1 MARSGRYRTQ
11 PVWRRHPWDHGVATA
26 VAQHKSFFF
35 VEKDTH
41 GRAINYLQ
49 AVTGHLKIVPDGEAR
64 TALASDYAS
73 MLADAVMVGDALPF
87 DQLMK
92 ACGELQDRVNKVA
105 TP

>member
-1 MARSGRYRTQ
+1 M
-11 PVWRRHPWDHGVATA
+11 
-26 VAQHKSFFF
+26 
-35 VEKDTH
+35 
-41 GRAINYLQ
+41 
-49 AVTGHLKIVPDGEAR
+49 TGHLKIVPDGEAR